1 MRYDYERR
9 MTNRRKHGKNHPLRR
24 YVGRNKPMLKVTEE
38 RKGGSRRQRFEES
51 YEI

>member
-9 MTNRRKHGKNHPLRR
+9 IKYRRKNGKNHPLRR
-24 YVGRNKPMLKVTEE
+24 FVGRNEDMMEVEEE
-38 RKGGSRRQRFEES
+38 RKGGERRQRFDET